1 MVHQRPIHP
10 LEPWNVSEDEFPAKG
25 SMYDKLKFFLRYAIL
40 APSIRN
46 TQPWAFRILSNNTI
60 ELYADTSRALT
71 VVDPDGR
78 QLIISCGAALGYL
91 QITIN
96 HFGYKYQTELLS
108 ASNEKKKDKRLL
120 AKISINGGTE
130 SVSNNNNNAT
140 NNQRGNNTKT
150 NLLQKED
157 GDRLFGAIPK
167 RRTNRFRFED
177 RNIPDI
183 LLAGF
188 YYILDKYPQYQ
199 EQQEQQKEDERREE
213 DPIWLHIVE
222 ETDTK
227 NTLAEL
233 VARGDNI
240 LLSDKNF
247 VHELIVSTRLNK
259 NYGFRRGGMPGQ
271 ALGIS
276 NFISKISPYFQISK
290 KQDEKDC
297 QLAATSSALAILGSY
312 SDRVL
317 DWINTGMTLTNIL
330 LLASSENVSCSFLN
344 QPIQVS
350 KLRPKLLDAIGKEKG
365 FPQILLR
372 MGYNSH
378 KIAPSPRRNIEEVL
392 LH

>member
-1 MVHQRPIHP
+1 MVHQRSFHP
-10 LEPWNVSEDEFPAKG
+10 LEPWNVSEDEFPTKG
-25 SMYDKLKFFLRYAIL
+25 SMYDKLKFFLRYAVL

-46 TQPWAFRILSNNTI
+46 TQPWAFKILSNNTI

-78 QLIISCGAALGYL
+78 QLIISCGATLGYL

-96 HFGYKYQTELLS
+96 HFGYKYKTELLS

-130 SVSNNNNNAT
+130 SVSDNNNVT
-140 NNQRGNNTKT
+140 NKQRGNNTKT
-150 NLLQKED
+150 NSLQKED

-188 YYILDKYPQYQ
+188 YYIVDKYPQYQ
-199 EQQEQQKEDERREE
+199 EQQKQQKQDEQQEE

-222 ETDTK
+222 ETETK
-227 NTLAEL
+227 NILAEL
-233 VARGDNI
+233 VARGDKT

-247 VHELIVSTRLNK
+247 VRELIVSTRLNK
-259 NYGFRRGGMPGQ
+259 NYGFRRGGMSGQ
-271 ALGIS
+271 AIGIS
-276 NFISKISPYFQISK
+276 NLISKMRPYFQFSK
-290 KQDEKDC
+290 KQDEKDR
-297 QLAATSSALAILGSY
+297 QLASTSSALAILGSY
-312 SDRVL
+312 SDGVL
-317 DWINTGMTLTNIL
+317 DWINTGMALTNIL
-330 LLASSENVSCSFLN
+330 LLASSENASCSFLN

-350 KLRPKLLDAIGKEKG
+350 RLRPKLLDAIGKEKG

-378 KIAPSPRRNIEEVL
+378 KIAPSPRRNVEEVL

>member
-1 MVHQRPIHP
+1 MVHQRSFHP
-10 LEPWNVSEDEFPAKG
+10 LEPWNVSEDEFPTKG
-25 SMYDKLKFFLRYAIL
+25 SMYDKLKFFLRYAVL

-46 TQPWAFRILSNNTI
+46 TQPWAFKILSNNTI
-60 ELYADTSRALT
+60 ELYADNSRALT

-78 QLIISCGAALGYL
+78 QLIISCGATLGYL

-96 HFGYKYQTELLS
+96 HFGYKYKTELLS

-130 SVSNNNNNAT
+130 SVSNNNNAT
-140 NNQRGNNTKT
+140 NKQRGNNTKT
-150 NLLQKED
+150 NSLQKED
-157 GDRLFGAIPK
+157 GDRLFGAIAK

-183 LLAGF
+183 LLAGL
-188 YYILDKYPQYQ
+188 YYIVDKYPQYQ
-199 EQQEQQKEDERREE
+199 EQQKQQKQDEQQEE
-213 DPIWLHIVE
+213 DPIWLRIVE

-240 LLSDKNF
+240 QLSDKNF
-247 VHELIVSTRLNK
+247 VRELIVSMRLNK

-276 NFISKISPYFQISK
+276 NLISKMPPYFQISK
-290 KQDEKDC
+290 KQDEKDR
-297 QLAATSSALAILGSY
+297 QLASTSSALAILGSC
-312 SDRVL
+312 SDGVL
-317 DWINTGMTLTNIL
+317 DWINTGMALTNIL
-330 LLASSENVSCSFLN
+330 LLVSSENASCSFLN

-350 KLRPKLLDAIGKEKG
+350 RLRPELLDAIGKEKG

-372 MGYNSH
+372 MGYNSY
-378 KIAPSPRRNIEEVL
+378 KIAPSPRRNVEEVL

>member
-1 MVHQRPIHP
+1 LVHQRPIHP

-60 ELYADTSRALT
+60 ELYADTSGALT

-91 QITIN
+91 QITIT

-108 ASNEKKKDKRLL
+108 ASNEKKKDKPLL
-120 AKISINGGTE
+120 AKISINGCTE
-130 SVSNNNNNAT
+130 SVSNNNNA
-140 NNQRGNNTKT
+140 KT

-233 VARGDNI
+233 VARADNI

-247 VHELIVSTRLNK
+247 VDELIVSTRLNK

-290 KQDEKDC
+290 RQHEKDC

-317 DWINTGMTLTNIL
+317 DWINTGMALTNIL

>member
-1 MVHQRPIHP
+1 MVHQRSIHP
-10 LEPWNVSEDEFPAKG
+10 LEPWNVSEDEFPTKG
-25 SMYDKLKFFLRYAIL
+25 SMYDKLKFFLSYAIL

-78 QLIISCGAALGYL
+78 QLIISCGATLGYL

-96 HFGYKYQTELLS
+96 YFGYKYKTELLS
-108 ASNEKKKDKRLL
+108 ASDEKKKDKRLL
-120 AKISINGGTE
+120 AKISISGGTE
-130 SVSNNNNNAT
+130 SVSNNNNAT
-140 NNQRGNNTKT
+140 NKQRGNNTKT

-177 RNIPDI
+177 RNIPGI

-188 YYILDKYPQYQ
+188 YYIVDKYPQYQ
-199 EQQEQQKEDERREE
+199 EQQKKQKQDEQQEE

-233 VARGDNI
+233 VAHGDNI

-259 NYGFRRGGMPGQ
+259 NYGFKRGGMLGQ
-271 ALGIS
+271 ALGLS
-276 NFISKISPYFQISK
+276 NLISKISPYFQISK

-297 QLAATSSALAILGSY
+297 HLAATSSALAILGSY
-312 SDRVL
+312 SDGVL
-317 DWINTGMTLTNIL
+317 DWINTGMALTNIL

-350 KLRPKLLDAIGKEKG
+350 KLRPSLLDAIGKEKG

-378 KIAPSPRRNIEEVL
+378 KIAPSSRRNVEEVL

>member
-1 MVHQRPIHP
+1 LVHQRPIHQ

-71 VVDPDGR
+71 VVDPDRR

-96 HFGYKYQTELLS
+96 HFGYKYQTGLLS
-108 ASNEKKKDKRLL
+108 ASNEKKEDKRLL

-130 SVSNNNNNAT
+130 SVSNNNNNTT
-140 NNQRGNNTKT
+140 NKQRENNTNT

-199 EQQEQQKEDERREE
+199 EQQEQQKQDEQREG
-213 DPIWLHIVE
+213 DQIWLHIVE
-222 ETDTK
+222 ETDMK

-233 VARGDNI
+233 VAHGDNI

-259 NYGFRRGGMPGQ
+259 NYGFRRG

-312 SDRVL
+312 SDGVL
-317 DWINTGMTLTNIL
+317 DWINTGMALTNIL
-330 LLASSENVSCSFLN
+330 LLASSESVSCSFLN

-350 KLRPKLLDAIGKEKG
+350 KLRPKLLDAIGREKG

-378 KIAPSPRRNIEEVL
+378 KIAPSPRRNVEEVL
-392 LH
+392 H

>member
-1 MVHQRPIHP
+1 MVHQRSIHP
-10 LEPWNVSEDEFPAKG
+10 LEPWNVSEDEFPTTG

-46 TQPWAFRILSNNTI
+46 IQPWAFKILSNNTI
-60 ELYADTSRALT
+60 ELYADNSRALT

-96 HFGYKYQTELLS
+96 HFGYKYKTELLS
-108 ASNEKKKDKRLL
+108 ASNVKKNDKRLL
-120 AKISINGGTE
+120 AKISIKEGTE
-130 SVSNNNNNAT
+130 SVSNNNDVT
-140 NNQRGNNTKT
+140 NKQLGNNTKT
-150 NLLQKED
+150 NSLQKED
-157 GDRLFGAIPK
+157 GDRLFAAIPK

-188 YYILDKYPQYQ
+188 YYIVDKYPQYQ
-199 EQQEQQKEDERREE
+199 EQQKQQKQDEQQEE
-213 DPIWLHIVE
+213 DPIWLRIVE

-247 VHELIVSTRLNK
+247 VRELILSTRLNK

-276 NFISKISPYFQISK
+276 NLFSRMCSYFQISK
-290 KQDEKDC
+290 KQDEKDR
-297 QLAATSSALAILGSY
+297 QLASTSSVLAILGSY
-312 SDRVL
+312 SDGVL
-317 DWINTGMTLTNIL
+317 DWINTGMALTNIL
-330 LLASSENVSCSFLN
+330 LLASSENASCSFLN

-350 KLRPKLLDAIGKEKG
+350 RLRPELLDAIGKEKG

-372 MGYNSH
+372 MGYNSY
-378 KIAPSPRRNIEEVL
+378 KIAPSPRRNVEEVL

>member
-1 MVHQRPIHP
+1 LVHQTSIHP
-10 LEPWNVSEDEFPAKG
+10 LEPWNVSEDEFPTKG

-46 TQPWAFRILSNNTI
+46 TQPWAFKILSSNAI

-71 VVDPDGR
+71 VVDPDYR
-78 QLIISCGAALGYL
+78 QLIISCGASLGYL

-96 HFGYKYQTELLS
+96 HFGYKYETELLS
-108 ASNEKKKDKRLL
+108 ASNEKKRDKRLV
-120 AKISINGGTE
+120 AKISVNGGTE
-130 SVSNNNNNAT
+130 SVSNNNNVVNK
-140 NNQRGNNTKT
+140 QRGNDTKI
-150 NLLQKED
+150 NLLHKED
-157 GDRLFGAIPK
+157 GDRLFEAIPK

-177 RNIPDI
+177 RSIPDI
-183 LLAGF
+183 LLAGL
-188 YYILDKYPQYQ
+188 YYIVDKYPQYQ
-199 EQQEQQKEDERREE
+199 VQQKQQKQDEQQEE
-213 DPIWLHIVE
+213 DPIWLHIVG

-233 VARGDNI
+233 VALGDNI

-247 VHELIVSTRLNK
+247 VHELIVSTRPNT

-276 NFISKISPYFQISK
+276 NLISKISPYFQISK
-290 KQDEKDC
+290 KQDEKDR

-312 SDRVL
+312 SDGVL
-317 DWINTGMTLTNIL
+317 DWIKTGMALTNIL
-330 LLASSENVSCSFLN
+330 LLAGSENVSCSFLN

-350 KLRPKLLDAIGKEKG
+350 KLRPKLLDAIGNEKG

-378 KIAPSPRRNIEEVL
+378 LIAPSPRRNLEEVL